1 MRASGFLSTLGVV
14 THIPYTDGG
23 YANLGNVVAD
33 LHYLGITQI
42 RDFLSDGSNGGAPLS
57 SDIYLAQQGI
67 KFTTIVETSTTAG
80 LNYALSLIDQ
90 VNEAV
95 PGSITAVEGPN
106 EINNFPLTF
115 NGVSGLQGA
124 IDLQKALY
132 ADVHSDPNLAGVP
145 VDYFTGYD
153 AGSIGTGPN
162 PYTTAG
168 LADYDTQHPYPTYGQ
183 APAWF
188 VSPSNSLPNEGPVY
202 GPAVYTET
210 GYSTYGGSSGGLV
223 PVNQDVQAKYTLDL
237 LMDAAK
243 DGISKTYLYQLM
255 DAYQPGSPQG
265 DDGFGL
271 FDPNNA
277 PKEAAT
283 AIHNLTT
290 ILADNGA
297 GSSTFT
303 TTPLNYS
310 VTGLPSTGNNM
321 LMEKSNG
328 AYDIVV
334 WNEPQI
340 WNESTGT
347 EITAPTVNVNVELG
361 KTYSEVEVFDP
372 LVGSTPIQTLTQVS
386 SVQLG
391 ITDHPLIVEIEPAPK
406 TTVIQMDTAGAATIG
421 AHGTLEIGDAD
432 SATVTFAASTGVLKL
447 DQPSTFTAQIFG
459 FHRRRHALR
468 LRSNRSERH
477 QFQHGPR

>member
-1 MRASGFLSTLGVV
+1 MNA
-14 THIPYTDGG
+14 
-23 YANLGNVVAD
+23 
-33 LHYLGITQI
+33 
-42 RDFLSDGSNGGAPLS
+42 
-57 SDIYLAQQGI
+57 
-67 KFTTIVETSTTAG
+67 
-80 LNYALSLIDQ
+80 
-90 VNEAV
+90 AV
-95 PGSITAVEGPN
+95 PGSITAVEGAN

-124 IDLQKALY
+124 IDLQEALY
-132 ADVHSDPNLAGVP
+132 ADVHSDHNSAGVP
-145 VDYFTGYD
+145 VDYLTGYD
-153 AGSIGTGPN
+153 AGSIGPGPN

-188 VSPSNSLPNEGPVY
+188 LNPSNSLPNEGPVY

-223 PVNQDVQAKYTLDL
+223 AVNQDVQAKYTLDL

-297 GSSTFT
+297 GS
-303 TTPLNYS
+303 N
-310 VTGLPSTGNNM
+310 
-321 LMEKSNG
+321 
-328 AYDIVV
+328 
-334 WNEPQI
+334 
-340 WNESTGT
+340 
-347 EITAPTVNVNVELG
+347 
-361 KTYSEVEVFDP
+361 
-372 LVGSTPIQTLTQVS
+372 
-386 SVQLG
+386 
-391 ITDHPLIVEIEPAPK
+391 
-406 TTVIQMDTAGAATIG
+406 
-421 AHGTLEIGDAD
+421 
-432 SATVTFAASTGVLKL
+432 ASL
-447 DQPSTFTAQIFG
+447 Q
-459 FHRRRHALR
+459 RR
-468 LRSNRSERH
+468 
-477 QFQHGPR
+477 